1 MTTHEQWIKCNCYD
15 YRANNNAV
23 TWQREKNFIILYS
36 KKYTLKKCILINTFA
51 FCRMLPS
58 WSVFCHLT
66 KVRRQ
71 QFRWWCQMMSVFFH
85 FQPTINIFFNNC
97 KWGGLGLMDSA
108 IISIYFT
115 NSQPPI
121 SSTAAVSLFRDTL
134 AITLTSL
141 LKQNLTFSSNIF

>member
-1 MTTHEQWIKCNCYD
+1 MENEDLYKSVLNKIMTTHEQWIKCNCYD

-97 KWGGLGLMDSA
+97 KWGGWGWWTLQLSQF
-108 IISIYFT
+108 IS
-115 NSQPPI
+115 Q
-121 SSTAAVSLFRDTL
+121 TASRQFLQQLLFPCSGPRWPL
-134 AITLTSL
+134 H
-141 LKQNLTFSSNIF
+141 